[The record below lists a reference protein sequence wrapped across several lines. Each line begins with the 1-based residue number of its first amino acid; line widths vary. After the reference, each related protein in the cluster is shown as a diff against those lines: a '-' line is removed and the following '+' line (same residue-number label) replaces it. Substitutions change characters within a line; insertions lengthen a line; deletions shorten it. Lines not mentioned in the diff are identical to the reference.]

1 MEKLDWKKN
10 NANKNDSRFVKTSS
24 DLSGYLSNICREIL
38 RATRHDKQWNFFS
51 PLPPNPK

>member
-1 MEKLDWKKN
+1 MKKLDWKKN

-51 PLPPNPK
+51 PLSPNPK